1 MEMGGRIMHDRV
13 STRDRRAARGQPLPF
28 PHREH
33 SQSPGRMADSEGIYP
48 VPKCYAIAPESL
60 R

>member
-48 VPKCYAIAPESL
+48 VPKC
-60 R
+60 